1 MRDQSKAVLN
11 TKLQVEKWSRIQG
24 VPDAIIIDGYVML
37 WTVHWPT
44 SDTVEDNII
53 NCMGSRNYDL
63 ERNVEYQI
71 FDWYIG
77 NSTKQMTRFNRS
89 GNDASRKNQLSLRT
103 TRLTRT
109 DCLICH
115 YIWLSTF
122 RTMKL
127 NWLWQEKSKYRN
139 NSTLQRDD
147 LKNTWRCRCIHH
159 WLKLR

>member
-1 MRDQSKAVLN
+1 MHGLFDKILKKIFYNSCLKYR
-11 TKLQVEKWSRIQG
+11 RI
-24 VPDAIIIDGYVML
+24 AR
-37 WTVHWPT
+37 
-44 SDTVEDNII
+44 
-53 NCMGSRNYDL
+53 SRNYDL

-147 LKNTWRCRCIHH
+147 LKTHEDAVVFIIGWNCVRSKWWLVHLSSTRRYRCFVLLIHF
-159 WLKLR
+159 